1 MERVDHERTGPGAR
15 TAAVV
20 AVLCG
25 IQFVDVLGVTSG
37 VTALP
42 QMLAGVGASP
52 AVTPVL
58 ATAYAACFGGLLVVG
73 GRLGDRHGHRRV
85 LLLGTLGFC
94 LAGVLGATSGSA
106 VQLVAARALQG
117 ATAALCVP
125 AALRLLLDAA
135 PLQPRRGR
143 ALAAWSASGAAAGA
157 AGFLVGGALT
167 TTLGWQAVFWVNVP
181 VGLLLLAGVRLLVP
195 AGTRDRDVRVD
206 LAAAALLVGAVMA
219 VIVGA
224 SAAEQPSLRGTGA
237 AVAVV
242 GLVLG
247 AALVAHQRRSRDPLV
262 PRAAVRSA
270 NLRTGT
276 AFSWLNTATT
286 SSIGVLATLHLQDEL
301 DLSAAGAGLT
311 LLPFSLGV
319 VLGSSTTP
327 SWVGRVG
334 PRRAGAV
341 GLALV
346 ALGCLP
352 LVLAP
357 GSPVVLSGGVLVCG
371 TGLGIAS
378 VCATTIGTDVPEE
391 LTGTA
396 GAVVNTAAQLGTAL
410 GVAALVLLAA
420 VVGPPAGTVVGWV
433 VAAALAL
440 AGAALL
446 VRPRP
451 SPRGR

>member
-1 MERVDHERTGPGAR
+1 MGRVDDDRAAPRAR
-15 TAAVV
+15 AAAVV

-85 LLLGTLGFC
+85 LLLGTAGFC

-106 VQLVAARALQG
+106 VQLVVARALQG

-135 PLQPRRGR
+135 PQQPRRGR

-167 TTLGWQAVFWVNVP
+167 TSLGWQSVFWVNVP

-195 AGTRDRDVRVD
+195 AGPGDRGVRVD

-224 SAAEQPSLRGTGA
+224 SAAERPSLRATGG
-237 AVAVV
+237 AVAAV
-242 GLVLG
+242 GLVL
-247 AALVAHQRRSRDPLV
+247 AVVLVAHQRRSRDPLV
-262 PRAAVRSA
+262 PRAALRSA

-286 SSIGVLATLHLQDEL
+286 SSIGVLATLHLQEQL
-301 DLSAAGAGLT
+301 EQSAARAGLA

-319 VLGSSTTP
+319 VIGSSTTP
-327 SWVGRVG
+327 PWVGRAG

-341 GLALV
+341 GLVLV

-357 GSPVVLSGGVLVCG
+357 AAVPAVSAGVLVCG
-371 TGLGIAS
+371 VGLGIAS
-378 VCATTIGTDVPEE
+378 VCATSIGTDVPEE

-420 VVGPPAGTVVGWV
+420 VVGPPEGTVAGWV

-440 AGAALL
+440 LGAALL
-446 VRPRP
+446 LRRRPA
-451 SPRGR
+451 